1 MASEA
6 VTTAAAMSACA
17 SNDAVGANNTR
28 SIAMEVMPR
37 NGVIRPSTPGSLNG
51 RIAVALVEITEPTR
65 TVAALTSRRP
75 LNSSKHLSA
84 AGQSF

>member
-1 MASEA
+1 
-6 VTTAAAMSACA
+6 
-17 SNDAVGANNTR
+17 
-28 SIAMEVMPR
+28 MPR